1 MGLRLF
7 FLPKF
12 PGAMFIQGATFI
24 PDPRVHMICEPTF
37 NVNDK
42 LFGLDLKTLFGAG
55 PNFADP
61 GPGIPQVQVGH
72 TDGAVKVW
80 IFSKPLDT
88 APLNVNAL
96 ANYGVVHKWRHYI

>member
-1 MGLRLF
+1 
-7 FLPKF
+7 
-12 PGAMFIQGATFI
+12 
-24 PDPRVHMICEPTF
+24 MICEPTF

-61 GPGIPQVQVGH
+61 GPSIPQVQVGH

-88 APLNVNAL
+88 ASLNVDAFTNNVSIKVGCL
-96 ANYGVVHKWRHYI
+96 PTTKMNFPVGDVRKVV

>member
-1 MGLRLF
+1 
-7 FLPKF
+7 
-12 PGAMFIQGATFI
+12 
-24 PDPRVHMICEPTF
+24 MICEPTF

-88 APLNVNAL
+88 APLYVDTF
-96 ANYGVVHKWRHYI
+96 ANYVGIEVRSLPPT